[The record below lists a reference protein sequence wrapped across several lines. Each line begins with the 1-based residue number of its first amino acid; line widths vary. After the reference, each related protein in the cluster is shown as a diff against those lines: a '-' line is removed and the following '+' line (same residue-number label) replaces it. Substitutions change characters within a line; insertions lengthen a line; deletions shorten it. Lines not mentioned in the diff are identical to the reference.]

1 MRTPLLSVLLL
12 LTACDAPPEGDALAI
27 GDSYFDWNEGADIPD
42 VAGETL
48 GLEVANEAIAGA
60 KLTGSDDIRSQ
71 YAEDRWQFLLM
82 NGGGNDMR
90 DECDCTACAD
100 DLDDL
105 VSADGTGGDLVEFA
119 DEVAGAG
126 VPVFYFFYPELPP
139 GTEFAPCIDVLLTL
153 RDRVAL
159 AAADRDGLTLI
170 DGGDVVTP
178 DQGSM
183 YDDDDIHPS
192 EEGSRVLGAHAA
204 SVISATLG
212 L

>member
-1 MRTPLLSVLLL
+1 MRAPLLSALLL
-12 LTACDAPPEGDALAI
+12 VTACGGPPEGDALAI
-27 GDSYFDWNEGADIPD
+27 GDSYFDWNSGGDIPD
-42 VAGETL
+42 VAGEEL

-60 KLTGSDDIRSQ
+60 VLTGGDDIRSQ
-71 YAEDRWQFLLM
+71 YVEDRWQFLLM

-90 DECDCTACAD
+90 DECDCTACED
-100 DLDDL
+100 ELDAL
-105 VSADGTGGDLVEFA
+105 VSADGTAGDLVEFA
-119 DEVAGAG
+119 DEVASAG

-159 AAADRDGLTLI
+159 AAEDRERLTLI
-170 DGGDVVTP
+170 DGGDVVGP
-178 DQGSM
+178 DQASM
-183 YDDDDIHPS
+183 YDDDDVHPS

-204 SVISATLG
+204 GVISATLG

>member
-1 MRTPLLSVLLL
+1 MRTPLLSALLFV
-12 LTACDAPPEGDALAI
+12 AGCEAPPQGDALAI

-42 VAGETL
+42 VAGEEL

-60 KLTGSDDIRSQ
+60 KLTGRDDIRSQ
-71 YAEDRWQFLLM
+71 YAEGRWQFLLM

-90 DECDCTACAD
+90 DECDCTACGE

-105 VSADGTGGDLVEFA
+105 IAADGTRGDLVEYA
-119 DEVAGAG
+119 NEVASAD

-159 AAADRDGLTLI
+159 AAEDRESLTLI
-170 DGGDVVTP
+170 DGGDVVRP

-183 YDDDDIHPS
+183 YDEDNVHPS

-204 SVISATLG
+204 SVIGTTLS